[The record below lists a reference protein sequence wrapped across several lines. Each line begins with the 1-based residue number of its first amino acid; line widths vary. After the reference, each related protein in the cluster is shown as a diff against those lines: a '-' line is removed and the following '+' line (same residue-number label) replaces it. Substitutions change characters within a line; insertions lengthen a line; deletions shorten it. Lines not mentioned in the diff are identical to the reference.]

1 MKNLKYLFYFN
12 ILKVF
17 HFILVMDCL
26 LRLLDMS
33 HSHIIIELVTRF
45 HKTQQISPLLLLQ

>member
-45 HKTQQISPLLLLQ
+45 HKAQQISPLLLLQ